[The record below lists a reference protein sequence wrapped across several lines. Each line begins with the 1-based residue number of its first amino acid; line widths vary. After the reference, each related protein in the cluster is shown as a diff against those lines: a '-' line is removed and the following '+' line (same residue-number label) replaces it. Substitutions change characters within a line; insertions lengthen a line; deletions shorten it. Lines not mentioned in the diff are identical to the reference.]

1 LCESTGVSAVARE
14 IGFLNNSGEIQ
25 ELKNYDDA
33 SNPTK
38 PAKVDREKK
47 SKKRSLPVDEEDS
60 DDDSASSQ
68 GKKSKALKTNK
79 GLRHFSKKV
88 CEKVERKGKTTYNE
102 VADELVTELTQGT
115 EASAVDSKNIRRR
128 VYDALNV
135 LMAMDIIEKDKKDI
149 QWKGLPQVVQQERNT
164 LQSDFKEIEERLEKK
179 KEQLAELES
188 QRELYKKLILKNQA
202 RENFAAENSVPEMT
216 EKLFLPFIIVQTK
229 KETIINCEM
238 SPDRDEY
245 FFDFSL
251 PFFHF

>member
-1 LCESTGVSAVARE
+1 
-14 IGFLNNSGEIQ
+14 
-25 ELKNYDDA
+25 
-33 SNPTK
+33 
-38 PAKVDREKK
+38 
-47 SKKRSLPVDEEDS
+47 
-60 DDDSASSQ
+60 
-68 GKKSKALKTNK
+68 
-79 GLRHFSKKV
+79 
-88 CEKVERKGKTTYNE
+88 
-102 VADELVTELTQGT
+102 LVTELTQGT

-251 PFFHF
+251 PFSIFDDNEILNHLEMNNQIEKVEIKSEFPQAQVFPDHFSQQLQPQFQDQVSENPTPFLNI